1 MKRNFLIWIACVV
14 LMMLVTSCKTTDND
28 AKKQEAKATRRLGE
42 AYLHQGNYAAALK
55 EFRKAEKKYPDDHIL
70 QYDLGQKNMMR
81 PSPTIKRRWS

>member
-55 EFRKAEKKYPDDHIL
+55 EFRKAEKKY
-70 QYDLGQKNMMR
+70 QKNMMR